1 MKVTARYKFRP
12 GDLARVGG
20 KGRRLPA
27 CYPWLHRGRVV
38 RVLAI
43 AGRTKGGHIE
53 YLIAGRRGRPDA
65 RLASYELRRVEE
77 RDRAVGGGRK
87 RED

>member
-1 MKVTARYKFRP
+1 MRVTARFKFHP

-20 KGRRLPA
+20 KSRHLPA
-27 CYPWLHRGRVV
+27 CYPWLKRGRLV

-65 RLASYELRRVEE
+65 RLASYELRRPEE
-77 RDRAVGGGRK
+77 RDRAIGGGR
-87 RED
+87 RRR